1 MSNLFEDLNNTPL
14 ASLVGDEGVSA
25 TPKKKAKKRKP
36 KEKTIINA
44 STSGAHLFTSQGKLA
59 PGKIAKLPAEEAARF
74 IDMGLAKDAK

>member
-14 ASLVGDEGVSA
+14 ASLVGEDGVSA

-36 KEKTIINA
+36 KEKTIINV

-59 PGKIAKLPAEEAARF
+59 PGKVASLPENEAKRF